1 MDSDH
6 EPTKSDLIRLFQGN
20 SDDQDELIKL
30 ALTVLG
36 LDSMLPT
43 HSIEPD
49 ISELSATRIDFSD
62 PSIV

>member
-1 MDSDH
+1 MDSEH
-6 EPTKSDLIRLFQGN
+6 EPTKSDLIRLFKGN

-30 ALTVLG
+30 ALTALG
-36 LDSMLPT
+36 LDSKLPT

-49 ISELSATRIDFSD
+49 ISELSPTKIDFSD

>member
-6 EPTKSDLIRLFQGN
+6 EPTKADLIRLFKGN
-20 SDDQDELIKL
+20 TDDKDELIKL

-36 LDSMLPT
+36 LDSMLPA

-49 ISELSATRIDFSD
+49 VSELGATKIDFSD